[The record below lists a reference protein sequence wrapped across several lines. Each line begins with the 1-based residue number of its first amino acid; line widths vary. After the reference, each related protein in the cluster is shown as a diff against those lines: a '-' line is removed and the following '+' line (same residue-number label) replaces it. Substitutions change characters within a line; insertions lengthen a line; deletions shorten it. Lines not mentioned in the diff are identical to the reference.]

1 MSTLGKTGC
10 TPRVSHF
17 WAHTFV
23 HLQNG
28 HCRSTVGV
36 NGVHP
41 LLLFYVYSRF
51 FSPEGSDRQAAELR
65 LKFFAVVVAGVVTM
79 HAFHG
84 VGCVHLSSL
93 AVTVLMTSGSSFC
106 LSKRLLHHSFLAL
119 TTLRT
124 EVMLEFFAKV
134 DDDPSCFPGK
144 HTGPKRGV
152 ERVGGMLCWK
162 RTRNGHWL
170 PILRGNPYL
179 SDSDR

>member
-1 MSTLGKTGC
+1 MATLG
-10 TPRVSHF
+10 VD
-17 WAHTFV
+17 
-23 HLQNG
+23 
-28 HCRSTVGV
+28 
-36 NGVHP
+36 GVHSESVTLLSPCYCEFAEWP
-41 LLLFYVYSRF
+41 LSEYGRSKRGAFPSAFLRLLQIS
-51 FSPEGSDRQAAELR
+51 SPERSDRQAAELR
-65 LKFFAVVVAGVVTM
+65 LQFFAVVVAGLVIM
-79 HAFHG
+79 LAFHG
-84 VGCVHLSSL
+84 MGCVHLSSL
-93 AVTVLMTSGSSFC
+93 AVTVLMTSWSSFC

-170 PILRGNPYL
+170 QILRGNPYL